1 MIQSHQGH
9 LHSRTSVVLL
19 HVTFVLVAA
28 IYYLFL
34 LTDGRI
40 DLVNPIELSARGL
53 VFNSMMEH
61 LRHGRFDVDPAA
73 TGWEGCVRDGKAY
86 IYFGIVP
93 ALLRFP
99 LLLSDGLARLEA
111 IAFFAIVLS
120 LLFGGGQIQ
129 FLKGSIFQETILWAG
144 AIAAAFVY
152 CAVRGLI
159 VKREFPTGLSA
170 AMAGLAGLALL
181 TRVSTAG
188 TLRCHRVAGPA
199 SRLAN
204 GRTASPPLAPVRPRL
219 GEQAYR
225 CRARDLS
232 SVRDIVRHGKL
243 SAMGRPAE
251 VFRPPR
257 LHHLYGRG

>member
-99 LLLSDGLARLEA
+99 LLLSAVSRGLRR
-111 IAFFAIVLS
+111 
-120 LLFGGGQIQ
+120 LLF
-129 FLKGSIFQETILWAG
+129 S
-144 AIAAAFVY
+144 
-152 CAVRGLI
+152 
-159 VKREFPTGLSA
+159 LSF
-170 AMAGLAGLALL
+170 
-181 TRVSTAG
+181 
-188 TLRCHRVAGPA
+188 CHCSSGVAK
-199 SRLAN
+199 SN
-204 GRTASPPLAPVRPRL
+204 
-219 GEQAYR
+219 
-225 CRARDLS
+225 
-232 SVRDIVRHGKL
+232 
-243 SAMGRPAE
+243 
-251 VFRPPR
+251 F
-257 LHHLYGRG
+257 